1 MLKPSQTS
9 LEPSNASSFESKHV
23 FLSYSSKGDFT
34 KEDVNDFENFQKE
47 TKGEYLSEKGRH
59 LL

>member
-1 MLKPSQTS
+1 M
-9 LEPSNASSFESKHV
+9 EPSNASSFGSKHV
-23 FLSYSSKGDFT
+23 SLSYSSKGDFR
-34 KEDVNDFENFQKE
+34 KEDVYDFENFQKE